1 MGRTLNLTIN
11 VSSKVKLCNVP
22 RIKIIY
28 RKLGKEQA
36 YGISSS
42 DGTIEIDSRLRS
54 KKLLEV
60 LIHEIFH
67 LLQPE
72 DSEEEIIKKSV
83 TLTKLLWKEGYRRV
97 DQSDHEPLQDGS
109 K

>member
-1 MGRTLNLTIN
+1 M
-11 VSSKVKLCNVP
+11 

-36 YGISSS
+36 YGLSSS
-42 DGTIEIDSRLRS
+42 DGVIEIDSRLRS

-67 LLQPE
+67 LLQPQDTE
-72 DSEEEIIKKSV
+72 DEIIKKSV
-83 TLTKLLWKEGYRRV
+83 TLTKLLWKEGYRKI
-97 DQSDHEPLQDGS
+97 DQAKDYEPLQDGS